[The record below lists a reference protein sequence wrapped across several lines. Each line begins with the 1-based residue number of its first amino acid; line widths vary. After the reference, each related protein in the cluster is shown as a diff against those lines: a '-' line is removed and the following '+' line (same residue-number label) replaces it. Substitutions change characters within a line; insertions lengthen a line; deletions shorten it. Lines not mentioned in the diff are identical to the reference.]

1 MVRMV
6 SDAGRGFLRALIVY
20 SKTHKDR
27 RTWTLPLKLKLKY
40 KVNLN
45 LAEAEWRHVDTY
57 FLHQTILYMILQSL
71 SVQVYSSRP
80 GHQTYA
86 SILKQGLTTPHHD
99 NPLPADPV
107 DPPHDAQR
115 P

>member
-1 MVRMV
+1 MVETV
-6 SDAGRGFLRALIVY
+6 SDAERGFLRALIVY
-20 SKTHKDR
+20 SIKRMDR
-27 RTWTLPLKLKLKY
+27 QAWTVPLKLKLKY
-40 KVNLN
+40 KVKLN
-45 LAEAEWRHVDTY
+45 LAEAEWRHVDAY

>member
-57 FLHQTILYMILQSL
+57 FLHQTILYMILQS
-71 SVQVYSSRP
+71 SSIRVYSSRP
-80 GHQTYA
+80 GHQTYT
-86 SILKQGLTTPHHD
+86 LRLNQVLTTPHHD
-99 NPLPADPV
+99 VPLPADPAV
-107 DPPHDAQR
+107 PPHDVQR